1 VLSSS
6 GEQIT
11 SAFVIEAV
19 VKSSERGR
27 SKAAEFTAV
36 TPADHLKQCKLVSN
50 FDSSTGERI
59 GAELAA
65 STELGLSACSAHC
78 CRSAG

>member
-11 SAFVIEAV
+11 SALVIEAV

-36 TPADHLKQCKLVSN
+36 TPADH
-50 FDSSTGERI
+50 
-59 GAELAA
+59 
-65 STELGLSACSAHC
+65 
-78 CRSAG
+78 